1 MRLLLFV
8 LGILVGTAAIGTR
21 AEAQNYPWCAV
32 YGNGFGGENCGFVS
46 FEQCMATV
54 SGIGGFCE
62 RNTMYVPPA
71 GASGR
76 RYGAPGRH
84 YRPRHDHH
92 HRHY

>member
-32 YGNGFGGENCGFVS
+32 YGDDFGGTNCGFTT
-46 FEQCMATV
+46 FEQCLATV

-71 GASGR
+71 GARGP
-76 RYGAPGRH
+76 RYLAPPRH
-84 YRPRHDHH
+84 YRPRHRR
-92 HRHY
+92 HRRY